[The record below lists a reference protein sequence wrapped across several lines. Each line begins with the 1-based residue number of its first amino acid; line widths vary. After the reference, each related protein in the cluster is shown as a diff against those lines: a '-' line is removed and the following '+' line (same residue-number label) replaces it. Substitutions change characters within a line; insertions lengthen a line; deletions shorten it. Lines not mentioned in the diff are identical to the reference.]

1 MPAVSAVGVI
11 MIVAVACASAEGEYM
26 GGQPFWLAKITKLT
40 AHHITL
46 WYYGDKF
53 LKQYSLLLKKKTRH
67 EFTWPRGEITILHWN
82 IKFVKTDKKGP
93 SGTERGYLS
102 APDQK
107 VLGFDV
113 RVNWQPS
120 KP

>member
-1 MPAVSAVGVI
+1 MKG
-11 MIVAVACASAEGEYM
+11 MIVAIACASAEGEYM

-53 LKQYSLLLKKKTRH
+53 LKQYSLLLNKNKTRH

-82 IKFVKTDKKGP
+82 IKLTGKSKNG
-93 SGTERGYLS
+93 GHLS
-102 APDQK
+102 AGDQR
-107 VLGFDV
+107 VLSLDV
-113 RVNWQPS
+113 RVKWQLPAEGKSSSSS
-120 KP
+120 KGRC